1 MKTLI
6 QTIFVLSFVGITIQ
20 GCSKNKG
27 KKFEDLTN
35 ENNLTLL
42 IQKCDNYEKDIIK
55 RLSSGDKEAHKDM
68 EVLRDICGNSIGK
81 IRRRDFVETTDTDDV
96 PMP

>member
-1 MKTLI
+1 MKFLI

-20 GCSKNKG
+20 GCSENKG

-42 IQKCDNYEKDIIK
+42 IQKCDNYKKDIIK
-55 RLSSGDKEAHKDM
+55 RLSNRDKEAHKDM
-68 EVLRDICGNSIGK
+68 EILRDICENSIEK
-81 IRRRDFVETTDTDDV
+81 IRRRDFVDTTDTDDV